1 MNKTEKALVSALHT
15 SVPKKNC
22 AKMEQTIQNIHSMP
36 LTSSRISLFE
46 TFVRLQR
53 FISWKI
59 WLVQGMCFIF
69 LAGILIGISNQ
80 KTGPGGFMDPRL
92 ICIFCGSLPFIS
104 IPFIYR
110 SAKYKMSEVE
120 MGTFFSYS
128 RQILAR
134 LIVIAFGNV
143 CMIIGSTVICL
154 TRLYA
159 DIMTTIA
166 FGMIPFLFINTIILL
181 ILSHVPRHASMWL
194 YGLTYLVL
202 ITISAAASD
211 LQKMV
216 KNYETAP
223 CVIVLCIVLC
233 LIITLQLRGIIREG
247 SIVSGINNKEC
258 Y

>member
-1 MNKTEKALVSALHT
+1 MNKTEMFLKKALSEATPKEGPRKQEQAALKIR
-15 SVPKKNC
+15 SLPIND
-22 AKMEQTIQNIHSMP
+22 ERINYP
-36 LTSSRISLFE
+36 LMIIRILR
-46 TFVRLQR
+46 FV
-53 FISWKI
+53 SWKI

-80 KTGPGGFMDPRL
+80 KTGPGGLMDPRL

-216 KNYETAP
+216 ENYETAP
-223 CVIVLCIVLC
+223 YVIVLCIVLC
-233 LIITLQLRGIIREG
+233 LIITLQLKGIIREG